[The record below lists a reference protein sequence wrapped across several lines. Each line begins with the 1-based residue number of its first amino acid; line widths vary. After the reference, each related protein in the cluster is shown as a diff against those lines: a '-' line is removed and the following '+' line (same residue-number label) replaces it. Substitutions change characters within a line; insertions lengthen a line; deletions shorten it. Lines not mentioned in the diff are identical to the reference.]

1 MEEILEIR
9 DGCSTPSQLLK
20 SKAFSKY
27 LDIYKKQFIKEL
39 KNRENTDLKDDV
51 LHKIDYIE
59 GITPTTFISII
70 DGHTPFSGDELRDHR
85 DSVKFID
92 GAFHHY
98 RTKSYT
104 RLVRLHN
111 EVIEGTAN
119 AEMIKDKVSLKADKL
134 SELILETRRILLI
147 RVGLG
152 QHGVRRTQGLECH
165 PNVSVGEISGHFV
178 NLPSDYSSLSQVP
191 MTTTADMRTGVYYTT
206 HANKRAFPF
215 YALEHNPFKKDK
227 FNAEDYVAIPFEVG
241 AWNILCYIHK
251 SRGCVEME
259 PGLLNLFPFSDI
271 KNITEKQPD
280 GIFIFGCPHSDMN
293 DLGYYHDKENNM
305 LVGLIPN
312 LDDCKYFGYGK
323 KPILTLHNVLC
334 ILNGDLPLHCGATRY
349 VVRFDEKTNEPYIFD
364 SFIKADDMGR
374 AKLEK
379 NNKEEV
385 PYFYGTETGAFACLD
400 GFSEHAKMQMEG
412 REIGYNKHSGTN
424 ARQIVPVTEYSEI
437 STGSELDILLYL
449 NNYELIA
456 PGDSCMKTDM
466 THDKALEH
474 FRSGSRVAAGS
485 TQTHRGDVEISY
497 WANPF
502 PLLKDKE
509 WNDLPQH
516 KDLCE
521 RFEKIEQKFW
531 SNFKDRAMKG
541 KMKIGL
547 AHSMLMAGVYK
558 DSSDKLLKE
567 CGFEDR
573 DLVEHEGPERAAHDM
588 IELIKNT
595 AIDKR
600 KSLKNKNIK
609 EVDVTVATIGDS
621 RTGKSEMAEKM
632 EGVLNMSLI

>member
-1 MEEILEIR
+1 MEKILEIR
-9 DGCSTPSQLLK
+9 DGCTTPTQLLK
-20 SKAFSKY
+20 SKAFAQY

-51 LHKIDYIE
+51 LHKIEYINGIDANTYITIIE
-59 GITPTTFISII
+59 GQ
-70 DGHTPFSGDELRDHR
+70 TPFSGNELKAHR

-111 EVIEGTAN
+111 EILDEGTD
-119 AEMIKDKVSLKADKL
+119 AEMIKDNVTLKADKL

-147 RVGLG
+147 RAGLG
-152 QHGVRRTQGLECH
+152 DGVRRTKGLECH
-165 PNVSVGEISGHFV
+165 PNVAVGEISGHFI
-178 NLPSDYSSLSQVP
+178 NLPGDYSSLSQVP
-191 MTTTADMRTGVYYTT
+191 MTTAADMRTGVYYTT

-215 YALEHNPFKKDK
+215 YALDHNPFKNDK
-227 FNAEDYVAIPFEVG
+227 FIPEDYVAIPFEVG

-259 PGLLNLFPFSDI
+259 PGLLNLFPFSDV
-271 KNITEKQPD
+271 KNITDKQPD
-280 GIFIFGCPHSDMN
+280 GIFIFGCPDSDMN
-293 DLGYYHDKENNM
+293 DLGYYHDKENNI

-349 VVRFDEKTNEPYIFD
+349 VVRFDENTNEPYIFD

-374 AKLEK
+374 ARLEK
-379 NNKEEV
+379 NDEDEV
-385 PYFYGTETGAFACLD
+385 PFFYGTETGAFACLD

-449 NNYELIA
+449 NNYELIK
-456 PGDSCMKTDM
+456 PGDSCMKTDL
-466 THDKALEH
+466 TADEVLEH
-474 FRSGSRVAAGS
+474 FRSGARVAAGS

-509 WNDLPQH
+509 WKDLPQH
-516 KDLCE
+516 VDLCQ
-521 RFEKIEQKFW
+521 RFEKIEKKFW
-531 SNFKDRAMKG
+531 NNFKSRADNG
-541 KMKIGL
+541 KMKLGL

-558 DSSDKLLKE
+558 DSSNDLLKE
-567 CGFEDR
+567 CGFNDR
-573 DLVEHEGPERAAHDM
+573 DMVEHEGPERAAHDM

-595 AIDKR
+595 AIEKR
-600 KSLKNKNIK
+600 KSIGDASLK